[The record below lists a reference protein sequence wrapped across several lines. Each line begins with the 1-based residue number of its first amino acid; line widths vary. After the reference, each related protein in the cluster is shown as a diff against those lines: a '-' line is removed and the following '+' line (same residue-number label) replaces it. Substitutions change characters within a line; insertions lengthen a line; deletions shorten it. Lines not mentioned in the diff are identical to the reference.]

1 MAVYSLSS
9 KAAADLDG
17 IYEYTILHFGL
28 EQARVYLLGLH
39 ERFEILAEHRRR
51 GARPMNS
58 RRDYGS
64 LDIVPHCVLPAQGR
78 RDSDRACPAPQH
90 GRHKACI
97 AASQRSMPDELT
109 HLARIQGVID
119 RLLTNSF

>member
-39 ERFEILAEHRRR
+39 ERFEMLAKQ
-51 GARPMNS
+51 PT
-58 RRDYGS
+58 
-64 LDIVPHCVLPAQGR
+64 QGR
-78 RDSDRACPAPQH
+78 
-90 GRHKACI
+90 KA
-97 AASQRSMPDELT
+97 DELAPGLRQLGYQS
-109 HLARIQGVID
+109 HIVFYLAKNDGIRIVRVLHHSMD
-119 RLLTNSF
+119 VTRHV

>member
-39 ERFEILAEHRRR
+39 ERFEMLAKQ
-51 GARPMNS
+51 PT
-58 RRDYGS
+58 
-64 LDIVPHCVLPAQGR
+64 QGR
-78 RDSDRACPAPQH
+78 
-90 GRHKACI
+90 KA
-97 AASQRSMPDELT
+97 DELAPGLRQLG
-109 HLARIQGVID
+109 HQSHIVREKAQV
-119 RLLTNSF
+119 

>member
-39 ERFEILAEHRRR
+39 ERFQMHAEQ
-51 GARPMNS
+51 PT
-58 RRDYGS
+58 
-64 LDIVPHCVLPAQGR
+64 
-78 RDSDRACPAPQH
+78 H
-90 GRHKACI
+90 GRTAEELAPGLRRFEYQSHMLFYIPKDNGI
-97 AASQRSMPDELT
+97 RIVRVLHQRMDVT
-109 HLARIQGVID
+109 RHV
-119 RLLTNSF
+119 

>member
-39 ERFEILAEHRRR
+39 ERFQMHAEQPR
-51 GARPMNS
+51 
-58 RRDYGS
+58 
-64 LDIVPHCVLPAQGR
+64 
-78 RDSDRACPAPQH
+78 H
-90 GRHKACI
+90 GRTAEELAPGLRRFEYQSHMLFYIPKDNGI
-97 AASQRSMPDELT
+97 RIVRVLHQRMDVT
-109 HLARIQGVID
+109 RHV
-119 RLLTNSF
+119 